1 MRDVVTGLVIQVEV
15 TRYNDDNKKMGNVL
29 AEGGKQPPVIQVSE
43 ADIPEPV
50 LEWVRQKIGM
60 RGE

>member
-1 MRDVVTGLVIQVEV
+1 MRTTVTGLIVQATV
-15 TRYNDDNKKMGNVL
+15 TSYTDDNKVAGHVL
-29 AEGGKQPPVIQVSE
+29 AQDGKPPMFSVSE

-60 RGE
+60 KGE